1 ALDAARGLNLRGTA
15 AALLEHVVGDAPYQ
29 VAVRGAPGSLPQ
41 ITARSDLTG
50 VALNFPAPFAKP
62 AGEPM
67 PFRFTLQP
75 ATPAG
80 GKRIEHA
87 DLTLGPVSATY
98 LLDATRGQ
106 PLRALRGA
114 MGIHRMPDLPQDGVS
129 AAVDVDELD
138 ADAWLALAHTL
149 KPDTPR
155 TPEPPPEAPARSR
168 IDVAS
173 FTPKRFA
180 LHFGT
185 LKLLKRNWENV
196 IVGASHVDE
205 LWQANIASNQVS
217 GYLSWAPG
225 GGHNGAGVLNARLAK
240 LVIPDSAEHDL
251 VGRAMNLPT
260 PTDRPIPSVDLI
272 VDQVVARNHDIGRL
286 VVNARNIDE
295 DGVPV
300 WQLDRLELANPAA
313 KLTATGNWRTSRRAL
328 ARGVDDNDAPRRSVF
343 DFKLDVGNAGAL
355 LDLVGLPR
363 TLENGHGTVTGKVGW
378 RGGPTAVEVPSL
390 GGQVALDFEH
400 GQILKVDPGAAKLL
414 GVLSLQS
421 LARFL
426 TLNFRDVIGKGLP
439 FDKITGT
446 SRISN
451 GIART
456 DDFSMT
462 TAPANVTVRGAVDL
476 ATETQD
482 LHAHVAPKI
491 GAGTAAIAAAIVNP
505 LLGVGV
511 LAANY
516 ALSQT
521 LSHAFALDYAI
532 TGSWAHPHIER
543 VRGDQGKMDH
553 GPADAASH

>member
-1 ALDAARGLNLRGTA
+1 VARARAHAEARHAAHAGA
-15 AALLEHVVGDAPYQ
+15 AAGGAGA
-29 VAVRGAPGSLPQ
+29 VAHRRRQL
-41 ITARSDLTG
+41 
-50 VALNFPAPFAKP
+50 
-62 AGEPM
+62 
-67 PFRFTLQP
+67 
-75 ATPAG
+75 
-80 GKRIEHA
+80 HA
-87 DLTLGPVSATY
+87 ET
-98 LLDATRGQ
+98 
-106 PLRALRGA
+106 
-114 MGIHRMPDLPQDGVS
+114 
-129 AAVDVDELD
+129 
-138 ADAWLALAHTL
+138 
-149 KPDTPR
+149 
-155 TPEPPPEAPARSR
+155 
-168 IDVAS
+168 
-173 FTPKRFA
+173 FA

-217 GYLSWAPG
+217 GYLSAPG

-426 TLNFRDVIGKGLP
+426 TLN
-439 FDKITGT
+439 
-446 SRISN
+446 S
-451 GIART
+451 
-456 DDFSMT
+456 
-462 TAPANVTVRGAVDL
+462 
-476 ATETQD
+476 AT
-482 LHAHVAPKI
+482 
-491 GAGTAAIAAAIVNP
+491 
-505 LLGVGV
+505 
-511 LAANY
+511 
-516 ALSQT
+516 
-521 LSHAFALDYAI
+521 
-532 TGSWAHPHIER
+532 
-543 VRGDQGKMDH
+543 
-553 GPADAASH
+553 